1 VANTKKKRLPVLANT
16 PEDEQG
22 EAPRPPWQWAGFGVA
37 AMFGACVPLQYAAEA
52 LTLRIMH
59 AWIGDPDSPE
69 ATAAALAL
77 LSSGE
82 RAKVWTAVVGIRA
95 LPLLVSSLFGGYVVG
110 RWGGDNAGVREA
122 AIAGVAVTI
131 IVSVLGFAVVGL
143 AAWWTP
149 VPLLLLTVPAAA
161 WGGKLGKTR
170 RIKAMTPNLL

>member
-1 VANTKKKRLPVLANT
+1 
-16 PEDEQG
+16 
-22 EAPRPPWQWAGFGVA
+22 
-37 AMFGACVPLQYAAEA
+37 MPLQYLAEA
-52 LTLRIMH
+52 LTQRIIR
-59 AWIGDPDSPE
+59 AWVGDPDSPD

-77 LSSGE
+77 LSTAE
-82 RAKVWTAVVGIRA
+82 RAKVWVAVVGIRA
-95 LPLLVSSLFGGYVVG
+95 LPLVVSSLFGGYVVG

-149 VPLLLLTVPAAA
+149 ALLLLLTVPATA
-161 WGGKLGKTR
+161 WGGKVGKTR